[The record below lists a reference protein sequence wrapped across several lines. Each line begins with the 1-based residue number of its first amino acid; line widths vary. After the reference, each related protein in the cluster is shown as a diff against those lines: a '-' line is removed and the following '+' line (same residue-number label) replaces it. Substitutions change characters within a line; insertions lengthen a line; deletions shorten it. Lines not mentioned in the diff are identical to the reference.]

1 MKRILLAVS
10 ASAVLVAPTVATS
23 AASAATSGKTPA
35 TAGKTI
41 VQIASSDKQF
51 STLVS
56 LVKAAGLVKALSGPT
71 KLTLFAPTNAA
82 FAKVPKATVNKL
94 VHNKALLIKVLEY
107 HVIPGAVPAS
117 KVLTLKSAKTL
128 EGASVT
134 FRVKGKKAYVNNARI
149 TKTDIQA
156 SNGYIHVINA
166 VLIPR

>member
-1 MKRILLAVS
+1 MKRILLALA
-10 ASAVLVAPTVATS
+10 ASAALVAPTVATD
-23 AASAATSGKTPA
+23 AAGAATS
-35 TAGKTI
+35 GKTI

-56 LVKAAGLVKALSGPT
+56 LVKKAGLVKALSGPT

-82 FAKVPKATVNKL
+82 FAKVPKATLNKL
-94 VHNKALLIKVLEY
+94 AHNKALLVKVLKY
-107 HVIPGAVPAS
+107 HVLPGAVPAS

-128 EGASVT
+128 EGARVT
-134 FRVKGKKAYVNNARI
+134 FHVKGSKAYVNNAQI
-149 TKTDIQA
+149 IKTNVRA

>member
-1 MKRILLAVS
+1 MKRILLAFA
-10 ASAVLVAPTVATS
+10 ASAALVAPTVATG
-23 AASAATSGKTPA
+23 AASAATS
-35 TAGKTI
+35 GKTI

-56 LVKAAGLVKALSGPT
+56 LVKKAGLVNALSGPT

-82 FAKVPKATVNKL
+82 FAKVPKATLNKL
-94 VHNKALLIKVLEY
+94 AHNKALLVKVLEY
-107 HVIPGAVPAS
+107 HVLPGAVPAS

-128 EGASVT
+128 EGARVT
-134 FRVKGKKAYVNNARI
+134 FHVTGGKAYVNNAQIIKANVR
-149 TKTDIQA
+149 A